1 SLDGNMRYI
10 EIVCLYNDVR
20 CRLFDFGCL
29 SIELGCLS
37 IELVCLSIEL
47 GCLSIELGCLSIE
60 LGCLSIEL
68 GCLSIELGKKTN
80 LQAGWSFCYLLFSI
94 SSTNRESSSHLSIF
108 ASKDASTSCCS
119 LYRFCTFS
127 KSLPASAIPV

>member
-1 SLDGNMRYI
+1 MNGKNVF
-10 EIVCLYNDVR
+10 EN
-20 CRLFDFGCL
+20 
-29 SIELGCLS
+29 
-37 IELVCLSIEL
+37 CLSIEL

-68 GCLSIELGKKTN
+68 GCLSIELGCLSIELGCLSIELGCLSIEFCKKTN

-94 SSTNRESSSHLSIF
+94 SSTNKESSSHLSIF
-108 ASKDASTSCCS
+108 SSNAASTSCCS

-127 KSLPASAIPV
+127 QSLPSSSIPV

>member
-1 SLDGNMRYI
+1 M
-10 EIVCLYNDVR
+10 
-20 CRLFDFGCL
+20 GC
-29 SIELGCLS
+29 
-37 IELVCLSIEL
+37 V
-47 GCLSIELGCLSIE
+47 SIE

-94 SSTNRESSSHLSIF
+94 SSTNKESSSHLSIF
-108 ASKDASTSCCS
+108 ASNAASTSCCS

-127 KSLPASAIPV
+127 KSRSEEHTSELQSRGHLVCRLLLEKKKDDLV